1 VILKS
6 YIVEQNIEI
15 LSKYQSVLLYG
26 ENEGIK
32 EDIKNKLKIFNQDA
46 EIIIFFEND
55 IIKDSNIL
63 NKNII
68 NESLFNEKKII
79 IIQSASDKIYKD
91 ISYNLELNN
100 KNIKIYIFC
109 ENLDKKSK
117 LRSLFEKN
125 KNLAIFACYEDNDK
139 TLIDFISREL
149 NDYRGLTGELINLI
163 ISNSNSNRKI
173 IQSEIIKIKNFF
185 IEKKIKK
192 EQLIEI
198 LNIKNDAPF
207 ERIRDNALTGQKKNL
222 NKLLSEIDILNED
235 SFSYL
240 GILNYRVLRLK
251 EILTTNEL
259 YQNHEKTL
267 ENIKPQI
274 FWKDKPIYLQ
284 QLKKW
289 NLQKITKIANKIGE
303 TEILMKK
310 KSQIRKDL
318 IIKDLIISISKSA
331 SISF

>member
-1 VILKS
+1 MILKS

-163 ISNSNSNRKI
+163 ISNSNSNRRI

-267 ENIKPQI
+267 ENLKPPI

>member
-1 VILKS
+1 MILKS

-15 LSKYQSVLLYG
+15 LSEYQSVLLYG

-139 TLIDFISREL
+139 TF
-149 NDYRGLTGELINLI
+149 
-163 ISNSNSNRKI
+163 
-173 IQSEIIKIKNFF
+173 Q
-185 IEKKIKK
+185 
-192 EQLIEI
+192 
-198 LNIKNDAPF
+198 
-207 ERIRDNALTGQKKNL
+207 
-222 NKLLSEIDILNED
+222 
-235 SFSYL
+235 
-240 GILNYRVLRLK
+240 
-251 EILTTNEL
+251 ILT
-259 YQNHEKTL
+259 
-267 ENIKPQI
+267 QI
-274 FWKDKPIYLQ
+274 
-284 QLKKW
+284 
-289 NLQKITKIANKIGE
+289 E
-303 TEILMKK
+303 E
-310 KSQIRKDL
+310 
-318 IIKDLIISISKSA
+318 
-331 SISF
+331 